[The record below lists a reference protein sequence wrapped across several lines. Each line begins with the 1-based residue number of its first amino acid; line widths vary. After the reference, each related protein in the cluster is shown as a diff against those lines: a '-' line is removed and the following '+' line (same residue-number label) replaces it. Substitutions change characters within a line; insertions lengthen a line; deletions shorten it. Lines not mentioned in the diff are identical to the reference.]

1 MGKLKV
7 DLLGT
12 SFTIQANEDTEYL
25 DKLLGYY
32 KQITQDIEKID
43 SVKTP
48 LQIAILSGIMLCD
61 ELYKEK
67 QRKITMQNTGGQVS
81 TENDEEIELRTKQMI
96 EKISKV
102 L

>member
-1 MGKLKV
+1 MGKLKIEM
-7 DLLGT
+7 LGT
-12 SFTIQANEDTEYL
+12 SFTIQANEENEYL
-25 DKLLGYY
+25 EKLLGYY
-32 KQITQDIEKID
+32 KRITEDVGKID
-43 SVKTP
+43 SIKSP
-48 LQIAILSGIMLCD
+48 LQTAILSGIMICD

-67 QRKITMQNTGGQVS
+67 QRKITMQNNGGQVS